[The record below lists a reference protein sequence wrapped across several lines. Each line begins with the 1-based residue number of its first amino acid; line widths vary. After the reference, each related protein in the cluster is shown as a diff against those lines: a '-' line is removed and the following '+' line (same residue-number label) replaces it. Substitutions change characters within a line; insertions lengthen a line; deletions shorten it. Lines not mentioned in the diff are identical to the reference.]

1 MKFLTYFLHEH
12 RLSTEKITIAFKYG
26 NVRQL
31 VIFGSK
37 DFAIVF

>member
-1 MKFLTYFLHEH
+1 MKFLTYNLHEY
-12 RLSTEKITIAFKYG
+12 RLSTEKIMIAFKYG